1 VFVLDAL
8 GPMPDDALA
17 TAGDALVTAL
27 TSGSPQATVASRTV

>member
-1 VFVLDAL
+1 
-8 GPMPDDALA
+8 MPDDALA